1 MKTKEI
7 VLAVGGLFLAMNYNK
22 LFGRTLS
29 KGSSSNS
36 STGGGSSTTGG
47 GSSRG
52 RTRGKN
58 SESQKSGS
66 VKTGNLTNCPSF
78 KWTSDMVNFAN
89 KNPQV
94 KAMVKEFQRNAN
106 RVNQLKIMR
115 GYTKNFRIQQDGDF
129 GACTQEAALMAFPK
143 NWFYENNINNVF
155 TITDRIQVINAMLKG
170 KSTTYIYNNLIMPN
184 KL

>member
-22 LFGRTLS
+22 LFGGTPS
-29 KGSSSNS
+29 KGSSNSS

-47 GSSRG
+47 GSSRRRRRSTG
-52 RTRGKN
+52 TSSSPLKN
-58 SESQKSGS
+58 P
-66 VKTGNLTNCPSF
+66 LTNCPSF
-78 KWTSDMVNFAN
+78 KWTSEMVDFAN

-106 RVNQLKIMR
+106 RVNQLKTMR
-115 GYTKNFRIQQDGDF
+115 GYTKNFRIQQDGYF

-170 KSTTYIYNNLIMPN
+170 KSTAQIMNNLIDAK